1 MANQLVP
8 YIQDEQKWI
17 KNYMAQV
24 RKQIEPKEM
33 MKVIKEKPVQP
44 SIVLPTMQL
53 VAQAESELKHQ
64 QNEAPVF
71 APIKAT
77 PEFESTHSASLTAR
91 RRRRRRTTT
100 TKRKHK
106 TKEQPKKKKKKT
118 TQKKK
123 RSSAHLRVIFNWSST
138 MAKMFIQS
146 DDADVKELAVFETP
160 PTNTSVT
167 ERCFLNFHPVSQMS
181 FTSQWRDSL

>member
-1 MANQLVP
+1 
-8 YIQDEQKWI
+8 
-17 KNYMAQV
+17 MAQA
-24 RKQIEPKEM
+24 RKQIKPKEM

-64 QNEAPVF
+64 QNEVPVF

-77 PEFESTHSASLTAR
+77 PEFESTHSASLTAKG
-91 RRRRRRTTT
+91 RTTT

-118 TQKKK
+118 KQKKK
-123 RSSAHLRVIFNWSST
+123 RSSTHLRDIFN
-138 MAKMFIQS
+138 
-146 DDADVKELAVFETP
+146 
-160 PTNTSVT
+160 
-167 ERCFLNFHPVSQMS
+167 
-181 FTSQWRDSL
+181 

>member
-1 MANQLVP
+1 MANRLVP

-17 KNYMAQV
+17 KHYMAQA
-24 RKQIEPKEM
+24 RKQIKPKEM

-64 QNEAPVF
+64 QNEALIF

-77 PEFESTHSASLTAR
+77 PEFEPTHNTSVTAKG
-91 RRRRRRTTT
+91 RTTT

-123 RSSAHLRVIFNWSST
+123 RSSAHLRDIFN
-138 MAKMFIQS
+138 
-146 DDADVKELAVFETP
+146 
-160 PTNTSVT
+160 
-167 ERCFLNFHPVSQMS
+167 
-181 FTSQWRDSL
+181 

>member
-17 KNYMAQV
+17 KHYMAQA
-24 RKQIEPKEM
+24 RKQIKPKEM

-77 PEFESTHSASLTAR
+77 PEFESTHSASLTAKGR
-91 RRRRRRTTT
+91 TTTT
-100 TKRKHK
+100 TKRKCK

-123 RSSAHLRVIFNWSST
+123 RSSAHLRDIF
-138 MAKMFIQS
+138 K
-146 DDADVKELAVFETP
+146 
-160 PTNTSVT
+160 
-167 ERCFLNFHPVSQMS
+167 
-181 FTSQWRDSL
+181 

>member
-1 MANQLVP
+1 MANRLVP

-17 KNYMAQV
+17 KHYMTQA
-24 RKQIEPKEM
+24 RKQIKPKEM

-44 SIVLPTMQL
+44 SIILPTMQL

-77 PEFESTHSASLTAR
+77 PEFESTHSASVTAR
-91 RRRRRRTTT
+91 GRT
-100 TKRKHK
+100 TKRKRK
-106 TKEQPKKKKKKT
+106 TKEQPKKKKKKKT

-123 RSSAHLRVIFNWSST
+123 RSSAHLRDIFN
-138 MAKMFIQS
+138 
-146 DDADVKELAVFETP
+146 
-160 PTNTSVT
+160 
-167 ERCFLNFHPVSQMS
+167 
-181 FTSQWRDSL
+181 

>member
-1 MANQLVP
+1 MANRLVP

-17 KNYMAQV
+17 KHYMAQA
-24 RKQIEPKEM
+24 RKQIKPKEM
-33 MKVIKEKPVQP
+33 MKVIKEKPIQP

-53 VAQAESELKHQ
+53 VAQAESELKRQ

-77 PEFESTHSASLTAR
+77 PEFESTHSASVTAKG
-91 RRRRRRTTT
+91 RTTT

-123 RSSAHLRVIFNWSST
+123 RSSAHLRDIFN
-138 MAKMFIQS
+138 
-146 DDADVKELAVFETP
+146 
-160 PTNTSVT
+160 
-167 ERCFLNFHPVSQMS
+167 
-181 FTSQWRDSL
+181 

>member
-1 MANQLVP
+1 MANRLVP

-17 KNYMAQV
+17 KHYMAQA
-24 RKQIEPKEM
+24 RKQIKPKEM

-44 SIVLPTMQL
+44 SIVPTMQL

-64 QNEAPVF
+64 QNEAPMF

-77 PEFESTHSASLTAR
+77 PEFESTHSASVTAKGR
-91 RRRRRRTTT
+91 TTTTT
-100 TKRKHK
+100 TKRKRK

-123 RSSAHLRVIFNWSST
+123 RSSAHLRDIFN
-138 MAKMFIQS
+138 
-146 DDADVKELAVFETP
+146 
-160 PTNTSVT
+160 
-167 ERCFLNFHPVSQMS
+167 
-181 FTSQWRDSL
+181 

>member
-1 MANQLVP
+1 MANRLIP

-17 KNYMAQV
+17 KHYMAQV
-24 RKQIEPKEM
+24 RKQIKPKEM

-53 VAQAESELKHQ
+53 VAQAESELKCQ

-77 PEFESTHSASLTAR
+77 PESESTHSASVTAKGR
-91 RRRRRRTTT
+91 TTTT
-100 TKRKHK
+100 TKRKCK
-106 TKEQPKKKKKKT
+106 TKEQLKKKKKKT

-123 RSSAHLRVIFNWSST
+123 RSSAHLRDIFN
-138 MAKMFIQS
+138 
-146 DDADVKELAVFETP
+146 
-160 PTNTSVT
+160 
-167 ERCFLNFHPVSQMS
+167 
-181 FTSQWRDSL
+181 

>member
-1 MANQLVP
+1 MANRLVP

-17 KNYMAQV
+17 KHYMAQV
-24 RKQIEPKEM
+24 RKQIKPKEM

-53 VAQAESELKHQ
+53 VAQTESELKRQ

-77 PEFESTHSASLTAR
+77 PEFESTHNASLTAKG
-91 RRRRRRTTT
+91 RTTT
-100 TKRKHK
+100 TIKRKRK

-123 RSSAHLRVIFNWSST
+123 RSSAHLRDIFN
-138 MAKMFIQS
+138 
-146 DDADVKELAVFETP
+146 
-160 PTNTSVT
+160 
-167 ERCFLNFHPVSQMS
+167 
-181 FTSQWRDSL
+181 

>member
-1 MANQLVP
+1 MANRLVS

-17 KNYMAQV
+17 KHYMAQA
-24 RKQIEPKEM
+24 RKQIKPKEM
-33 MKVIKEKPVQP
+33 MKVIKEKPIQP

-64 QNEAPVF
+64 QNEAPMF

-77 PEFESTHSASLTAR
+77 PEFESTHSASLTAKGR
-91 RRRRRRTTT
+91 TTTT

-123 RSSAHLRVIFNWSST
+123 RSSAYLRDIFN
-138 MAKMFIQS
+138 
-146 DDADVKELAVFETP
+146 
-160 PTNTSVT
+160 
-167 ERCFLNFHPVSQMS
+167 
-181 FTSQWRDSL
+181 

>member
-17 KNYMAQV
+17 KHYMAQV
-24 RKQIEPKEM
+24 RKQIKPKEM

-44 SIVLPTMQL
+44 SIILPTMQL
-53 VAQAESELKHQ
+53 VAQAESELKRQ
-64 QNEAPVF
+64 QNEAPTF
-71 APIKAT
+71 APIKAA
-77 PEFESTHSASLTAR
+77 PEFESTHSASLTAKR
-91 RRRRRRTTT
+91 RTTTTT

-123 RSSAHLRVIFNWSST
+123 RSSAHLRDIFN
-138 MAKMFIQS
+138 
-146 DDADVKELAVFETP
+146 
-160 PTNTSVT
+160 
-167 ERCFLNFHPVSQMS
+167 
-181 FTSQWRDSL
+181 

>member
-1 MANQLVP
+1 MANRLVP

-17 KNYMAQV
+17 KHYMAQA
-24 RKQIEPKEM
+24 RKQIKPKEM

-44 SIVLPTMQL
+44 SIILPTMQL

-77 PEFESTHSASLTAR
+77 PEFESRHSASLTAKG
-91 RRRRRRTTT
+91 RTTT
-100 TKRKHK
+100 TKRKRK
-106 TKEQPKKKKKKT
+106 TKEQPKKKKKKKT

-123 RSSAHLRVIFNWSST
+123 RSSAHLRDIFN
-138 MAKMFIQS
+138 
-146 DDADVKELAVFETP
+146 
-160 PTNTSVT
+160 
-167 ERCFLNFHPVSQMS
+167 
-181 FTSQWRDSL
+181 

>member
-1 MANQLVP
+1 MANRLVP

-17 KNYMAQV
+17 KHYIAQA
-24 RKQIEPKEM
+24 RKQIKPKEM
-33 MKVIKEKPVQP
+33 MMVIKEKPVQP

-53 VAQAESELKHQ
+53 VAQAESELKSQ

-71 APIKAT
+71 ASIKAT
-77 PEFESTHSASLTAR
+77 PEFESTHSASLTAKGR
-91 RRRRRRTTT
+91 TTTTT

-123 RSSAHLRVIFNWSST
+123 RSSAHLRDIFN
-138 MAKMFIQS
+138 
-146 DDADVKELAVFETP
+146 
-160 PTNTSVT
+160 
-167 ERCFLNFHPVSQMS
+167 
-181 FTSQWRDSL
+181 

>member
-1 MANQLVP
+1 MANRLIP

-17 KNYMAQV
+17 KHYMAQV
-24 RKQIEPKEM
+24 RKQIKPKEM

-64 QNEAPVF
+64 QNEALMF

-77 PEFESTHSASLTAR
+77 PELESTHSASVTAKG
-91 RRRRRRTTT
+91 RTTT
-100 TKRKHK
+100 TKRKCK

-123 RSSAHLRVIFNWSST
+123 RSSTHLRNIFN
-138 MAKMFIQS
+138 
-146 DDADVKELAVFETP
+146 
-160 PTNTSVT
+160 
-167 ERCFLNFHPVSQMS
+167 
-181 FTSQWRDSL
+181 

>member
-1 MANQLVP
+1 
-8 YIQDEQKWI
+8 
-17 KNYMAQV
+17 MAQA
-24 RKQIEPKEM
+24 RKQIKPKEM

-44 SIVLPTMQL
+44 SIILPTMQL
-53 VAQAESELKHQ
+53 VSQAESELKRQ

-77 PEFESTHSASLTAR
+77 PEFESTHSASVTAKGR
-91 RRRRRRTTT
+91 RRTTTT

-123 RSSAHLRVIFNWSST
+123 R
-138 MAKMFIQS
+138 
-146 DDADVKELAVFETP
+146 
-160 PTNTSVT
+160 
-167 ERCFLNFHPVSQMS
+167 
-181 FTSQWRDSL
+181 

>member
-1 MANQLVP
+1 MANRLVP

-17 KNYMAQV
+17 KHYMAQA
-24 RKQIEPKEM
+24 RKHIKPKEM

-53 VAQAESELKHQ
+53 VVQAESELKRQ

-77 PEFESTHSASLTAR
+77 PEFESTHTASLTAKGR
-91 RRRRRRTTT
+91 TTTT

-123 RSSAHLRVIFNWSST
+123 RSSAHLRDIFN
-138 MAKMFIQS
+138 
-146 DDADVKELAVFETP
+146 
-160 PTNTSVT
+160 
-167 ERCFLNFHPVSQMS
+167 
-181 FTSQWRDSL
+181 

>member
-1 MANQLVP
+1 MANRLVP

-17 KNYMAQV
+17 KHYMAQA
-24 RKQIEPKEM
+24 RKQIKPKEM
-33 MKVIKEKPVQP
+33 MKVIKEKPIQP

-53 VAQAESELKHQ
+53 VAQAESELKRQ

-77 PEFESTHSASLTAR
+77 PEFESTHSASVTAKGR
-91 RRRRRRTTT
+91 TTTTTT
-100 TKRKHK
+100 TKRKRK

-123 RSSAHLRVIFNWSST
+123 RSSAHLRDIFN
-138 MAKMFIQS
+138 
-146 DDADVKELAVFETP
+146 
-160 PTNTSVT
+160 
-167 ERCFLNFHPVSQMS
+167 
-181 FTSQWRDSL
+181 